1 MGAHSGSLTYK
12 VFFVQGEL
20 PENWE
25 GLFVER
31 INLNAF
37 EELDPEQEE
46 DESIGWVDIQDP
58 LNTRLELSDI
68 RQDQYLNLGL
78 RRDRFAL
85 PKDLLDAHIKRAEE
99 TYKQKNDKDRLDKY
113 EQEDIE
119 TMVTRDLRED
129 SLPKMRVTDVSWHL
143 PSGRVRFWSHANKM
157 CDLFQ
162 GLFDETFGLD
172 VVPSSPYTNAVELG
186 LTAERIEHL
195 QHAEATDFV
204 SGTPI
209 GE

>member
-1 MGAHSGSLTYK
+1 MGARSGSLTYK

-20 PENWE
+20 PDNWE
-25 GLFVER
+25 GLFIER

-37 EELDPEQEE
+37 EELDPEENDE
-46 DESIGWVDIQDP
+46 ESIGWVDIDDP
-58 LNTRLELSDI
+58 LSTRLDLEDV
-68 RQDQYLNLGL
+68 RDDQFLNLGL
-78 RRDRFAL
+78 RRDRFAI
-85 PKDLLDAHIKRAEE
+85 PKDLLDAHIARAEA

-119 TMVTRDLRED
+119 QMVTRDLRSK

-143 PSGRVRFWSHANKM
+143 PSGRIRFWSHANKM

-162 GLFDETFGLD
+162 ALFEETFGLD
-172 VVPSSPYTNAVELG
+172 ALPSSPYTNAVELG
-186 LTAERIEHL
+186 LTTERIERL
-195 QHAEATDFV
+195 QDAEATDFV
-204 SGTPI
+204 AGTPI